1 MVDRMNHLLT
11 ITQARALARI
21 RTANTD
27 AELARKR
34 ELLAQAVRWYS
45 RKMAIHAPHRSRK
58 NEEKGI

>member
-1 MVDRMNHLLT
+1 MNTLIT

-21 RTANTD
+21 HTAGAD

-45 RKMAIHAPHRSRK
+45 RKMAGQSHATQRSRK